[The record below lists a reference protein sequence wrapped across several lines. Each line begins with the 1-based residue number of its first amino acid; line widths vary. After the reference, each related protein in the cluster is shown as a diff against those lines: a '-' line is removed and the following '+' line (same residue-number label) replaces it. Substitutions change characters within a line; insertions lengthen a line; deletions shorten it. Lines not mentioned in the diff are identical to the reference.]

1 MKVGILQQN
10 YVVGDCV
17 GNGRKIMMGYRR
29 LVAKGAELVITSEL
43 GILGYPPKD
52 LLNKEFVVNRQLEV
66 FRDIC
71 ERIGDVP
78 IVLGVAEWNESTGKP
93 LFNNGVV
100 VWNAKIIAR
109 GSKQLLPTYDVFDE
123 TRYFKRGRRQPCVFD
138 HHGKRIAL
146 LICEDVWGGTENPRG
161 QRLYANDP
169 VQDLVGVDPDM
180 LVIINASPY
189 FWGKGDVR
197 FGLVADIAKRIGCP
211 VVSGYQVGGN
221 DDLIF
226 DGRSFAVNERG
237 DCIAAARPFV
247 EEELLFDTEGAGSVD
262 YPHDTDRDSELYD
275 TLVLGTRDYLA
286 KTGYTKAVIAE
297 SGGID
302 SALVTSIAADAI
314 GAENVTAIG
323 MPSPFSS
330 SGSVNDARNLC
341 RNLGVDFRV
350 VSIGPLYDVFGG
362 SVNELIGW
370 HGAEAFGADVTE
382 ENVQARLRAAIIM
395 AYSNRNNAIVLST
408 GNKSE
413 LAVGYCTLYG
423 DMVGGLAVISD
434 VYKTTVYR
442 QARYVNSRG
451 KIIIPTEIIDKPPSA
466 ELRPGQK
473 DQDSLPSYDVLDGI
487 LYLYVD
493 EEQDPAQIIRAG
505 FDPNVVAW
513 VTGKV
518 DRAEYKR
525 RQGAL
530 GLKATSKAFG
540 FGRRYPIATKPRV

>member
-1 MKVGILQQN
+1 MFPS
-10 YVVGDCV
+10 CWASP
-17 GNGRKIMMGYRR
+17 NGTSLRANHFLTTGGCLEREDHRTGEQAIAPYIRR
-29 LVAKGAELVITSEL
+29 L
-43 GILGYPPKD
+43 
-52 LLNKEFVVNRQLEV
+52 R
-66 FRDIC
+66 RD
-71 ERIGDVP
+71 
-78 IVLGVAEWNESTGKP
+78 
-93 LFNNGVV
+93 
-100 VWNAKIIAR
+100 
-109 GSKQLLPTYDVFDE
+109 
-123 TRYFKRGRRQPCVFD
+123 
-138 HHGKRIAL
+138 AL
-146 LICEDVWGGTENPRG
+146 LQAWAASTMRVRPSREEDRSAHLRRCVGGTENPRG

-370 HGAEAFGADVTE
+370 HGAEAFGADVTKRTCRR
-382 ENVQARLRAAIIM
+382 VSGPRSSWRIPIGIM
-395 AYSNRNNAIVLST
+395 PSCSRPKQV
-408 GNKSE
+408 E

-434 VYKTTVYR
+434 VYKTTFIV
-442 QARYVNSRG
+442 
-451 KIIIPTEIIDKPPSA
+451 
-466 ELRPGQK
+466 RPG
-473 DQDSLPSYDVLDGI
+473 
-487 LYLYVD
+487 
-493 EEQDPAQIIRAG
+493 
-505 FDPNVVAW
+505 
-513 VTGKV
+513 T
-518 DRAEYKR
+518 
-525 RQGAL
+525 
-530 GLKATSKAFG
+530 
-540 FGRRYPIATKPRV
+540 